1 MKRREDFLVSVCFAE
16 APTGAEAQAS
26 LRAVAV
32 QLDAAWRYWEIL
44 IVADAAK
51 TADMDPLLVDIPN
64 LRILGTRGLSEHY
77 RRRVIGASEAIG
89 DLVVLA
95 AIEETDHLDIPAMLN
110 EAAETGAV
118 VVARRDERRV
128 LLDGM
133 LGVLGHSS
141 GFRVQARDMQ
151 TAVLPRTLLNRLL
164 ARADR
169 QLALRFMPRDGGVP
183 VRYSAISP
191 GSGPPRAGGLGRRL
205 GIVQKLLVH
214 SAPSVLGWVSILAIL
229 TALGALAFAIYA
241 VNVWLFASDVQPGWF
256 TTSLA
261 ISLTAFFLGV
271 AIFGLASGLLKLIDL
286 VTPDALDD
294 VVDERGHADLFA
306 RVAHDLNVETMQDGR
321 DPS

>member
-1 MKRREDFLVSVCFAE
+1 MTRREDFLVSVCFAE
-16 APTGAEAQAS
+16 APGDAPARAC
-26 LRAVAV
+26 LRALAAR
-32 QLDAAWRYWEIL
+32 LDAAWRYWEIV
-44 IVADAAK
+44 IVTDAAE
-51 TADMDPLLVDIPN
+51 TAKLDPLLADLPN
-64 LRILGTRGLSEHY
+64 LRVLGTRGLSEHY

-95 AIEETDHLDIPAMLN
+95 ALDETDHLDIPAMLD
-110 EAAETGAV
+110 EAAETGDV
-118 VVARRDERRV
+118 IVARRDERRV
-128 LLDGM
+128 LLDGI

-169 QLALRFMPRDGGVP
+169 QLALRFMPRDAGVP
-183 VRYSAISP
+183 VRYREIP
-191 GSGPPRAGGLGRRL
+191 QGCKPTRAGGLRRRL

-214 SAPSVLGWVSILAIL
+214 SAPSVLGWVSVLSIL
-229 TALGALAFAIYA
+229 TALGALAFAVYA
-241 VNVWLFASDVQPGWF
+241 VCVWLFASAVQPGWF

-306 RVAHDLNVETMQDGR
+306 RVAQDLNVETTQDGR
-321 DPS
+321 DPP